1 MIMIDQSWTFFKKT
15 YSYIMQ
21 ELCKVL
27 HNSPGKHIL
36 AERICSYFPFLY
48 NVHIYDTV
56 GPHTTHRLMKRKKC
70 CASQIIKATFGNL
83 KNSHCMCKTATS
95 YSEIHDVCETFMA
108 SIKKCVVKFRAA
120 QVRVVREPTVHT
132 LVLPPPTPTTSYCT
146 YISILSPKRKRPF
159 KCRTFPFQWP
169 LFSDFEQGLPIFIQ
183 RCPDVFSIHRLQF
196 YYLSFYYDNKRELL
210 GLHQNWK
217 QYFLVF
223 FFF

>member
-21 ELCKVL
+21 GLCKVL

-56 GPHTTHRLMKRKKC
+56 GPHTTHRLMKRKKVLC
-70 CASQIIKATFGNL
+70 KSNYKGNFWQL
-83 KNSHCMCKTATS
+83 EKFTLCKTATS

-132 LVLPPPTPTTSYCT
+132 LVLPPPTTSYCT

-169 LFSDFEQGLPIFIQ
+169 LFSDFEQGLPIQ
-183 RCPDVFSIHRLQF
+183 RCPDVFSILRSQF

-210 GLHQNWK
+210 GQHQNCK
-217 QYFLVF
+217 QYFLGF